1 MMIFF
6 VFIYCM
12 CTIYCF
18 LLSCVLVY
26 ICSCLYI
33 YIYMFTSTMY
43 DCMLHDYPSSAW
55 CMSCLVVWDSHAFP
69 CFDLS
74 YIYIY
79 VFETFPYIF
88 HFSCNFLI
96 RLGCIIWLGMTI
108 SLYYGCSSIEQVIRS
123 KI

>member
-1 MMIFF
+1 
-6 VFIYCM
+6 M

-26 ICSCLYI
+26 ICSCLYIYI

-108 SLYYGCSSIEQVIRS
+108 SLYYGCSSIELVIRS
-123 KI
+123 QI